1 MTPNVRLIPAL
12 ATVLVAS
19 GLVCVGLTAIQG
31 CSTTAT
37 TTAFNAS
44 TATDAA
50 VRTAMTGWG
59 LYVAAEHP
67 SSNSEQQVWMAFESV
82 KAGEVAVL
90 QAESQ
95 LATNSS
101 ATNLLVTAENALG
114 ASISGL
120 TNVINA
126 LTNTPAP

>member
-1 MTPNVRLIPAL
+1 MKKYFYSYIRFGASLIGW
-12 ATVLVAS
+12 S
-19 GLVCVGLTAIQG
+19 FVGCFLWIQG
-31 CSTTAT
+31 CSSTPT

-82 KAGEVAVL
+82 KAGEIAVL

-126 LTNTPAP
+126 LTNTPSK